1 MCVRFSSWPK
11 ACIRNCLSKRAT
23 YHGGWPIVGQPPFIC
38 GRRIHVYQSL
48 SDGLRSKSRG
58 KSSFNMRFAVCIDA
72 NGFFRL
78 FRNRYCSAHV
88 AGRGTNPLFFRRMAG
103 FGVIAILIVLRY
115 ALMKQKSLAAE
126 RCGLGIKKDVRMG
139 LLNKLFM
146 LGPAFINRERTG
158 NIASSISTKVE
169 YLNDYYTIYLPNAVA
184 CIVNAIPHSITQ
196 GFTWSSK
203 IECCCT

>member
-72 NGFFRL
+72 NLLSQGDETAISLGVDVRRVKQATIIVDWSEPTTQKSMPAESACTARCTAVTTELSKLRIAAASGHTPRRESRMLCLQRFASIFRPSAKRL
-78 FRNRYCSAHV
+78 MKFGRNRQKRSCS
-88 AGRGTNPLFFRRMAG
+88 G
-103 FGVIAILIVLRY
+103 
-115 ALMKQKSLAAE
+115 
-126 RCGLGIKKDVRMG
+126 
-139 LLNKLFM
+139 
-146 LGPAFINRERTG
+146 
-158 NIASSISTKVE
+158 
-169 YLNDYYTIYLPNAVA
+169 NAVW
-184 CIVNAIPHSITQ
+184 ISETLRRNLQ
-196 GFTWSSK
+196 SSNRGK
-203 IECCCT
+203 ISSRRRRSKP